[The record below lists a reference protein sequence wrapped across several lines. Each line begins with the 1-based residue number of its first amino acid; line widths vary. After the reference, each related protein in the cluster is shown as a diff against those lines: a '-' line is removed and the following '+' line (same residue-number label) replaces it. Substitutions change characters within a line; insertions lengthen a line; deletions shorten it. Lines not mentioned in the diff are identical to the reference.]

1 MKKQRGKMRKQ
12 IMAVVLSVA
21 MMVSNLS
28 VAAAEPVEVVETETV
43 TVVEETSSAVE
54 TSSVVESS
62 STVVIED
69 QEVATTA
76 QTPLETSTSEES
88 TTKAT
93 EEVADEGASKEENSS
108 EEISSEED
116 ATAVETT
123 EVESSEE
130 ETTEEVALLA
140 TADNEVAQ
148 DITVTTADEF
158 VEAINAIQPGYAI
171 KVKAGTY
178 KFSKSILIE
187 ESNAGAKDAM
197 KEVIA
202 DGGEVVFDFSA
213 MGYSGSD
220 ADKSNRGIIL
230 DGSYWHFYGI
240 KIKNAADNGMLLSG
254 DNNLIEMCVF
264 EGNHDTGL
272 QVSRYQTGYDQI
284 SQWPS
289 NNTIKNCTSFNN
301 VDSEGENAD
310 GFAAKLTCGEGNVFD
325 GCMAYNNSDD
335 GWDLYAKTATGP
347 IGVVTLKNCIAFRNG
362 KLTDGSGSAEG
373 DMNGFKLGGSGVGTP
388 HVIVNCIAFENG
400 AHGFTD
406 NNNPTAVSL
415 TNCTSFNNS
424 RYESKKSN
432 FQMNRENGGIN
443 SNLLSFTTDSM
454 GSDAFIGTINNSVYY
469 NNKPAYYSV
478 AEKKLLGNNK
488 FYVTFIPDA
497 DYVPGEYQKLSSYA
511 TVKFTHEVL
520 FKSYGK
526 PGDSLYVAPKG
537 TATGNGTKANPLDIY
552 TAVKYVQAGQTIV
565 LMEGTYNLTNTIK
578 VERGIDGTA
587 DNMIYM
593 VADPEASTRPV
604 FDFGGRCAGMVLA
617 GDYWYFKGFDVTKSA
632 DGQKG
637 MQVSGNYN
645 VVDQVNAYMNGN
657 TGIQISRYLGTDE
670 YEDWPSY
677 NTILNCTSYLNA
689 DKGYEDADGFAAKLT
704 VGDGNVF
711 DGCIAHHN
719 ADDGWDLFAKV
730 QSGCIGAV
738 TIQNSVAYK
747 NGYVLTVDGQRFSE
761 LSFDGIETNAGN
773 GNGFKMGGDSMS
785 GHHVIKNSI
794 AFLNKAKGIDSN
806 SCPDIEAYDCVS
818 FDNESYN
825 VAFYTNT
832 AANTAY
838 IADGVISYRK
848 NVGMDV
854 AESMKLLGTQDKS
867 KVENAENFYWD
878 VASKTS
884 KNTEGV
890 TVADN
895 WFESLEFTTIDRNAD
910 GTINTHGFLVL
921 TEEAKTGSS
930 IGGTGS
936 GDVEIGDETDG
947 KVESGVV
954 VTPSKPAESNKEES
968 SSSSSSSK
976 PVTTVKPVVTIPEM
990 ETPLAPMPGFGNM
1003 FATTVKLT
1011 KEAKLQ
1017 AELLQKYHGKNVYL
1031 MTHLGNGVGF
1041 TVNAAGVNAQ
1051 VADLKL
1057 ETKIEKVEKFAEGF
1071 DTVKLTA
1078 SSEAKLSFNIGVH
1091 TNVGAE
1097 YAGKTAYLFRKSLVT
1112 GQYELAKVMVVN
1124 EIGNVA
1130 LETNEVSDIMILI
1143 AK

>member
-478 AEKKLLGNNK
+478 AEKKA
-488 FYVTFIPDA
+488 IR
-497 DYVPGEYQKLSSYA
+497 Q
-511 TVKFTHEVL
+511 
-520 FKSYGK
+520 
-526 PGDSLYVAPKG
+526 
-537 TATGNGTKANPLDIY
+537 
-552 TAVKYVQAGQTIV
+552 
-565 LMEGTYNLTNTIK
+565 
-578 VERGIDGTA
+578 
-587 DNMIYM
+587 
-593 VADPEASTRPV
+593 
-604 FDFGGRCAGMVLA
+604 
-617 GDYWYFKGFDVTKSA
+617 
-632 DGQKG
+632 
-637 MQVSGNYN
+637 
-645 VVDQVNAYMNGN
+645 
-657 TGIQISRYLGTDE
+657 
-670 YEDWPSY
+670 
-677 NTILNCTSYLNA
+677 
-689 DKGYEDADGFAAKLT
+689 
-704 VGDGNVF
+704 
-711 DGCIAHHN
+711 
-719 ADDGWDLFAKV
+719 
-730 QSGCIGAV
+730 
-738 TIQNSVAYK
+738 
-747 NGYVLTVDGQRFSE
+747 
-761 LSFDGIETNAGN
+761 
-773 GNGFKMGGDSMS
+773 
-785 GHHVIKNSI
+785 
-794 AFLNKAKGIDSN
+794 
-806 SCPDIEAYDCVS
+806 
-818 FDNESYN
+818 
-825 VAFYTNT
+825 
-832 AANTAY
+832 
-838 IADGVISYRK
+838 
-848 NVGMDV
+848 
-854 AESMKLLGTQDKS
+854 
-867 KVENAENFYWD
+867 
-878 VASKTS
+878 
-884 KNTEGV
+884 
-890 TVADN
+890 
-895 WFESLEFTTIDRNAD
+895 
-910 GTINTHGFLVL
+910 
-921 TEEAKTGSS
+921 
-930 IGGTGS
+930 
-936 GDVEIGDETDG
+936 
-947 KVESGVV
+947 
-954 VTPSKPAESNKEES
+954 
-968 SSSSSSSK
+968 
-976 PVTTVKPVVTIPEM
+976 
-990 ETPLAPMPGFGNM
+990 
-1003 FATTVKLT
+1003 
-1011 KEAKLQ
+1011 
-1017 AELLQKYHGKNVYL
+1017 
-1031 MTHLGNGVGF
+1031 
-1041 TVNAAGVNAQ
+1041 
-1051 VADLKL
+1051 
-1057 ETKIEKVEKFAEGF
+1057 
-1071 DTVKLTA
+1071 
-1078 SSEAKLSFNIGVH
+1078 
-1091 TNVGAE
+1091 
-1097 YAGKTAYLFRKSLVT
+1097 
-1112 GQYELAKVMVVN
+1112 
-1124 EIGNVA
+1124 
-1130 LETNEVSDIMILI
+1130 
-1143 AK
+1143 